1 MIFFGNKKDALDH
14 HHPNG
19 NDKNH
24 PNNQQHQNGPGSQ
37 AHHNQRNQNLNQ
49 RQQQQNHFQR
59 RPKKH
64 PTLEKIGFA
73 VCFFGVTF
81 LLAGIGLLVYGILLS
96 VLWST
101 IAGAASLALSAFLC
115 LLMIPICCII
125 RSGSRKSSPL
135 PQQNRIQP
143 ITRRR

>member
-1 MIFFGNKKDALDH
+1 MIFFGQKKDALDH

-24 PNNQQHQNGPGSQ
+24 PNNQQHQNGPRT
-37 AHHNQRNQNLNQ
+37 HHNQRNQNLNQ
-49 RQQQQNHFQR
+49 KQQQQNHVQR
-59 RPKKH
+59 RTKKH
-64 PTLEKIGFA
+64 PTLEKVGFA
-73 VCFFGVTF
+73 VCFFGVVF
-81 LLAGIGLLVYGILLS
+81 LLVGIGLLVYGILKS
-96 VLWST
+96 VLWLT
-101 IAGAASLALSAFLC
+101 IGGAASLALSVFLC

-135 PQQNRIQP
+135 PQQNHIQT

>member
-1 MIFFGNKKDALDH
+1 MIFFGQKKDVLDH
-14 HHPNG
+14 NHG

-24 PNNQQHQNGPGSQ
+24 PNSQQHQNGSGPQ
-37 AHHNQRNQNLNQ
+37 THHNQRNQNHNQ
-49 RQQQQNHFQR
+49 KQQQNHVQG

-64 PTLEKIGFA
+64 PTLEKVGFA
-73 VCFFGVTF
+73 VSFFGVAF
-81 LLAGIGLLVYGILLS
+81 LLAGSALLVYGILQS

-101 IAGAASLALSAFLC
+101 IAGAASLALSVFLF

-135 PQQNRIQP
+135 PQQKRIQP